1 MTSTANAPFDR
12 RGVLLSG
19 FLPAALFAIG
29 EGAIIPIIP
38 IAADSLGASL
48 AFAGFVAALILV
60 GELIGDVPSGVV
72 VGRIGE
78 RNAMMGAAVVSVV
91 GLLVCVVAP
100 NAWVLAL
107 GVFLVGV
114 STAVFAL
121 ARHAYMT
128 TAIPLRIR
136 ARALSSLGGVFR
148 FGYFVG
154 PFVSAGVVHLTGT
167 TQSAFW
173 IHVVCCL
180 AAAVVLLVLRDPATG
195 VRGLRL
201 PSRASGPEHAPDGTG
216 RTGAPEP
223 HPDEP
228 PTDTGAQFV
237 EREAHGLFR
246 TIRENRAV
254 LARLGSGAALIGALR
269 AGRQVILPL
278 WAVSVGLDDASAA
291 LVIGIAGAVDF
302 ALFYTSGQIM
312 DRWGRLA
319 SALPCMLGLAV
330 SYFLLAWSGH
340 LDARVG
346 WFVGIAIG
354 MSLANGVGSGI
365 LMTLGADLAPRG
377 NPAPF
382 LGAWRFTGDF
392 GSAAAPLVI
401 SGVTAVA
408 SLALASGVMGVLGLV
423 GAGVLLRYVPRYLPR
438 RLR

>member
-1 MTSTANAPFDR
+1 MPSETPAFDLR
-12 RGVLLSG
+12 AVVLSG

-38 IAADSLGASL
+38 IAADNLGAGL
-48 AFAGFVAALILV
+48 AFAGFVASLILV

-78 RNAMMGAAVVSVV
+78 RNAMIGAAAVSVV
-91 GLLVCVVAP
+91 GLLVCVWSP
-100 NAWVLAL
+100 NPWVLAV

-128 TAIPLRIR
+128 TAIPVHVR

-154 PFVSAGVVHLTGT
+154 PFVSAGVIHLTGA

-173 IHVVCCL
+173 IHVTCCL
-180 AAAVVLLVLRDPATG
+180 LAAVVLLVIRDPATG
-195 VRGLRL
+195 ARGFRK
-201 PSRASGPEHAPDGTG
+201 PARASRPTTG
-216 RTGAPEP
+216 VPATATAVA
-223 HPDEP
+223 EP

-237 EREAHGLFR
+237 QDEAHGLFR
-246 TIRENRAV
+246 TIRTHRRV
-254 LARLGSGAALIGALR
+254 LLRLGSGAGLIGALR

-278 WAVSVGLDDASAA
+278 WAVSVGLDDSTAA

-319 SALPCMLGLAV
+319 SALPCMLGLSV

-346 WFVGIAIG
+346 WFVAIAIG

-365 LMTLGADLAPRG
+365 LMTLGADLAPRDH
-377 NPAPF
+377 PAPF

-392 GSAAAPLVI
+392 GSAAAPLLI

-408 SLALASGVMGVLGLV
+408 SIAVASGVMGVLGLV